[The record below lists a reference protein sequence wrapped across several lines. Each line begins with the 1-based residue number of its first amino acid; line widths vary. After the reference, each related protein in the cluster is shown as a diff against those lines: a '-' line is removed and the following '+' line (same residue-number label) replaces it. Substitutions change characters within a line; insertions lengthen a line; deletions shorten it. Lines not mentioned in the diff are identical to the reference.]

1 MKKGELVKIKLI
13 GILQCIAMYCSLS
26 TVAIS
31 QTPLSPQS
39 DQALLRGIYKEL
51 VEINTTD
58 SVGSCTIA
66 AEAMSKHL
74 KKAGFDQNNI
84 NLIIPDGGPKKGNLV
99 ITIKGKNS
107 LLKPILLLAHID
119 VVEANRED
127 WERDPFKLIEENGN
141 FYARGAADDKS
152 MAAIYV
158 ANLMRMK
165 AENFI
170 PQRGIVMA
178 LTCDEEKIPS
188 KFNGVEYLLKNHRT
202 LIDAEFAI
210 NEGADNL
217 VRSDGTKVFVAVMA
231 SEKVFQTY
239 TFEVTN
245 PGGHSARPRKD
256 NAIYDLARGLVN
268 LGNFAFPVQL
278 NEVTKAYLEKMSK
291 FETGQLSQDLLAIS
305 KNTDSKDVFTRM
317 SDNPYY
323 DNLLRTTC
331 VATMLSA
338 GHATNA
344 LPQRA
349 KATVN
354 CRILPGASVEEVY
367 QTLQKVVANDKIK
380 ITPDHEAVKSPPS
393 PLTPKIMNTV
403 SSVTEQLFPGLPV
416 VPTMIVATT
425 DGRFLNNAGIPTYG
439 ITGMFKDANGGFIH
453 GLNERLPVSSLF
465 EGQEFLYRLTK
476 GLVSE

>member
-1 MKKGELVKIKLI
+1 VNTRLKNL
-13 GILQCIAMYCSLS
+13 LQCMAVQCIFVFTAY
-26 TVAIS
+26 S
-31 QTPLSPQS
+31 QTPLSPPN
-39 DQALLRGIYKEL
+39 DQKQLRSIYKEL

-58 SVGSCTIA
+58 SVGSCTVA
-66 AEAMSKHL
+66 AQAMAKHL
-74 KKAGFDQNNI
+74 KNAGFDQEH
-84 NLIIPDGGPKKGNLV
+84 LQLLVPEGGPQKGNLV
-99 ITIKGKNS
+99 ASIPGKNTS
-107 LLKPILLLAHID
+107 LKPILLLAHID
-119 VVEANRED
+119 VVEAKRED

-158 ANLMRMK
+158 ANMIRMK
-165 AENFI
+165 VEKFV
-170 PQRGIVMA
+170 PERGIVMA

-188 KFNGVEYLLKNHRT
+188 KFNGVEYLLKNYRS
-202 LIDAEFAI
+202 LIDAELAI

-217 VRSDGTKVFVAVMA
+217 IRPDGTKVFVALMA

-256 NAIYDLARGLVN
+256 NAIYDLSKGLVN

-278 NEVTKAYLEKMSK
+278 NEVTKAYLEKMSH
-291 FETGQLSQDLLAIS
+291 FETGQLSADLLAIS
-305 KNTDSKDVFTRM
+305 KNADDKDVLLRM
-317 SDNPYY
+317 SDKPYY

-331 VATMLSA
+331 VATMLTA

-354 CRILPGASVEEVY
+354 CRILPGASVDEVL
-367 QTLQKVVANDKIK
+367 QTLQKVIANDNIK
-380 ITPDHEAVKSPPS
+380 ITPDHEPVKSPPS
-393 PLTPKIMNTV
+393 PLTPKIVNVV
-403 SSVTEQLFPGLPV
+403 SSVAGEIFPGLPV

-453 GLNERLPVSSLF
+453 GLNERLPVNSLF
-465 EGQEFLYRLTK
+465 EGQEFLYRVTK
-476 GLVSE
+476 KLASNE